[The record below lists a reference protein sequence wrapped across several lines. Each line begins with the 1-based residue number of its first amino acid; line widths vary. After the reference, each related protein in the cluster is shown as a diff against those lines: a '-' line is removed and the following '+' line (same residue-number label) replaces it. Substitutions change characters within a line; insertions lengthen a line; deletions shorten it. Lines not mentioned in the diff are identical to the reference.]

1 MSYAAHAPL
10 PRPLAPGVTWL
21 GECLVLPYKGTP
33 LHSYHSLY
41 LIAGEQASLI
51 VDTGHPKD
59 WAAVESQL
67 DTLLGPAVAPVR
79 YLFPT
84 HAEVP
89 HSANLGHL
97 LAKFPG
103 AKVCGDVRDY
113 HLIFPGC
120 EERLMPMAVG
130 DELDLGGT
138 RFVFVEA
145 IVRDLVT
152 SVWGYDTRSRTLF
165 PGDGFGYMHHHEA
178 GHCGKLAEEIPELPV
193 KDLTALFTEIGLY
206 WTHFTDMEP
215 VIERLDELLGNELAP
230 VEVIAPA
237 HSSPISEPEV
247 TVPKVQAGF
256 RKAGGSRLTRGD
268 AEQTLMRLRVD
279 AARALADEPAS
290 GTTAGIPMWSRS
302 PRSGRA
308 CP

>member
-1 MSYAAHAPL
+1 MSTSANGPL

-21 GECLVLPYKGTP
+21 GECLVLPYRGTV

-41 LIAGEQASLI
+41 LIAGERASLI

-59 WAAVESQL
+59 WAAVDRQL
-67 DTLLGPAVAPVR
+67 DAALGPEVAPVR

-97 LAKFPG
+97 LDKFPD
-103 AKVCGDVRDY
+103 AKACGDVRDY

-120 EERLMPMAVG
+120 EGRLVPMAVG

-152 SVWGYDTRSRTLF
+152 SVWGYDTRSRALF
-165 PGDGFGYMHHHEA
+165 PGDGFGYMHHHET
-178 GHCGKLAEEIPELPV
+178 GQCGRLAEEIPELPIR
-193 KDLTALFTEIGLY
+193 DLTALFTEIGLY

-215 VIERLDELLGNELAP
+215 VIDRLDQLVASPDAP
-230 VEVIAPA
+230 VELIGPA
-237 HSSPISEPEV
+237 HGSPISAPEV
-247 TVPKVQAGF
+247 TVPKVKAGF
-256 RKAGGSRLTRGD
+256 RKAGGSRLVG
-268 AEQTLMRLRVD
+268 
-279 AARALADEPAS
+279 
-290 GTTAGIPMWSRS
+290 
-302 PRSGRA
+302 
-308 CP
+308 

>member
-1 MSYAAHAPL
+1 MSATRNTSL
-10 PRPLAPGVTWL
+10 PRPLTRGVTWL
-21 GECLVLPYKGTP
+21 GECLALPYRGTM

-59 WAAVESQL
+59 WATVEMQL
-67 DTLLGPAVAPVR
+67 DAVLGSGVAPVR

-89 HSANLGHL
+89 HSANLGNL
-97 LAKFPG
+97 LAKFSD
-103 AKVCGDVRDY
+103 AQVCGDVRDY

-120 EERLMPMAVG
+120 EDRLAPTAVG
-130 DELDLGGT
+130 DALDLGGT

-178 GHCGKLAEEIPELPV
+178 GQCGRFAEEIPELPV

-215 VIERLDELLGNELAP
+215 VIQRLDELLLREDSP
-230 VEVIAPA
+230 VETIAPA
-237 HSSPISEPEV
+237 HSSPISAPMT
-247 TVPKVQAGF
+247 TVPKVKAGF
-256 RKAGGSRLTRGD
+256 RKAGISRLR
-268 AEQTLMRLRVD
+268 RSNS
-279 AARALADEPAS
+279 EP
-290 GTTAGIPMWSRS
+290 G
-302 PRSGRA
+302 
-308 CP
+308 